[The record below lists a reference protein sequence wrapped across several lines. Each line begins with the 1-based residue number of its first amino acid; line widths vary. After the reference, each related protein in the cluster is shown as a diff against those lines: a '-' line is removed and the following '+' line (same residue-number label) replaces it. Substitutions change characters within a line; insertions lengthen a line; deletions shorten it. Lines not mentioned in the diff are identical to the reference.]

1 MNAELNPAGVITA
14 VGAIVGG
21 AISALL
27 SGFNVDWFAF
37 GWIVGA
43 LPGLFILA
51 VTRD

>member
-1 MNAELNPAGVITA
+1 MTKINLTNTTIGL
-14 VGAIVGG
+14 GAIVGG

-27 SGFNVDWFAF
+27 NGFNVDWFAF

-43 LPGLFILA
+43 LPGIIMWA